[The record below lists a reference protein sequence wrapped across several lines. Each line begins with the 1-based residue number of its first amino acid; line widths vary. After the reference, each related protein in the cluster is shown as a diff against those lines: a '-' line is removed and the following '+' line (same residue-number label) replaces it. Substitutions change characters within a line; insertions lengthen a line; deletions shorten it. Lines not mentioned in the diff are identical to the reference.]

1 VFDGIRRPGTRAHTQ
16 ARPGEPRI
24 ALLVLYIRQRTVPRS
39 EGTSRVPSTAV
50 EAEAKEHSR
59 KRGRASEGRISC
71 QHPAEGVRERGVSRP
86 TAET

>member
-71 QHPAEGVRERGVSRP
+71 QHPPEGVRERGVSRP

>member
-1 VFDGIRRPGTRAHTQ
+1 MCDGVRRPGTRSHTQ

-59 KRGRASEGRISC
+59 KRGRASEGISC
-71 QHPAEGVRERGVSRP
+71 QHPPEGVRERGVSRP
-86 TAET
+86 TTET